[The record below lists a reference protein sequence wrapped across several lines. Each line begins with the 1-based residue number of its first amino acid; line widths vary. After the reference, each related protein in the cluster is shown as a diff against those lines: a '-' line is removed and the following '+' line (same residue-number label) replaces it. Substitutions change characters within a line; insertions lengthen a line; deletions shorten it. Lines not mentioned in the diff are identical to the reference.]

1 VVTVH
6 SPWPLFC
13 SDLELAQRFVLL
25 LWGEL
30 EPIPTELVMLGPSVG
45 LHTAC
50 AGLLSEGKRRLQ
62 PQAQRQLAFRLARA
76 NGRANPYPAL
86 IPETIH
92 QYDANRLQQLTQD
105 PGSTLQVMLRGGIG
119 DHLELISLLAP
130 WARARNQRVRLLT
143 TATRQRQ
150 LARVVAPLP
159 GITLAVANGSGEE
172 IWIQAM
178 NLRSLI
184 YSEGQPVY
192 QAFIQP
198 PPASTSGELVCC
210 WRAAGIGS
218 PHSAWCRSIPFET
231 VVGFYN
237 RLLAAGRTG
246 LSIVD
251 LSHWKPWEAA
261 QLQGLGIQRIDPGQG
276 DVLQLAQRIQGA
288 TVLTIDT
295 ALAHL
300 CAAMGQQ
307 ATLLL
312 PRFHDE
318 RWMELH
324 RPQHSY
330 GQLLQ
335 IRRQEDYGDW
345 SSVLAELPI
354 N

>member
-1 VVTVH
+1 MVTVH

-13 SDLELAQRFVLL
+13 SDLELAQQFVLL

-30 EPIPTELVMLGPSVG
+30 DPIPTELVMLGPSVG
-45 LHTAC
+45 LHAAC
-50 AGLLSEGKRRLQ
+50 AGLLSEGKRLH
-62 PQAQRQLAFRLARA
+62 PQAERQLAFRLARA

-86 IPETIH
+86 IPEAIRH
-92 QYDANRLQQLTQD
+92 DDAHRLQQITQD
-105 PGSTLQVMLRGGIG
+105 PDSTLQVMLRGGIG

-130 WARARNQRVRLLT
+130 WARARSQRLRLLT
-143 TATRQRQ
+143 TGTRQRQ

-159 GITLAVANGSGEE
+159 GIELSAAQGSGEE

-184 YSEGQPVY
+184 YSEGQHGY

-198 PPASTSGELVCC
+198 LAAAASGELVCC
-210 WRAAGIGS
+210 WRAAGVDS
-218 PHSAWCRSIPFET
+218 PHSAWSRSIPFET
-231 VVGFYN
+231 VFGFYS
-237 RLLAAGRTG
+237 RLLAAGRSG
-246 LSIVD
+246 QSIVD
-251 LSHWKPWEAA
+251 LSCWKPWEAA

-300 CAAMGQQ
+300 CAAMGQP

-330 GQLLQ
+330 GQVLQ
-335 IRRQEDYGDW
+335 IWRQKNYGDW